1 MGSACGRH
9 CHVALKKKDASC
21 VEAVAVFGCQY
32 VQKMYADRD
41 ISEQANLEVKLSL
54 SIA

>member
-9 CHVALKKKDASC
+9 CHVALKKQDALC

-32 VQKMYADRD
+32 VQKMYSDRD
-41 ISEQANLEVKLSL
+41 ISEQANVKVQLSL
-54 SIA
+54 FTA